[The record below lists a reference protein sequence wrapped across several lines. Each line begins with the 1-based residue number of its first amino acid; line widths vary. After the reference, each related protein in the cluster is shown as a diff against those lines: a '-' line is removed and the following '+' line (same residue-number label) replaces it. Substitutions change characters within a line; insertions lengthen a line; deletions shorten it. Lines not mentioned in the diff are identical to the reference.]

1 MDENNSVAVLIQI
14 NSNEYEFGIEVDEWD
29 QMTTFE
35 KDEFLTDCEM
45 EARERYCESRTWVS
59 VTRPDGT
66 EEEI

>member
-1 MDENNSVAVLIQI
+1 MDENSVNVLIQI

-45 EARERYCESRTWVS
+45 EARERYCASRTWVS

-66 EEEI
+66 EVEI